1 MNTNDTTV
9 IKLRKPITAH
19 GEEVQEL
26 KLREPTGEDIEKCGY
41 PLAIGDGKA
50 YPIAESVSKLI
61 GRLAAVPPSS
71 VKQLCVPDYQ
81 EAMGIVLGF
90 FGNGETDAD

>member
-1 MNTNDTTV
+1 MNETTT

-19 GEEVQEL
+19 GEDIQEL

-41 PLAIGDGKA
+41 PLAIGEGKA

-61 GRLAAVPPSS
+61 ARLAAIPPSS
-71 VKQLCVPDYQ
+71 VKQLAVADYQ
-81 EAMGIVLGF
+81 AAMGVVLGF
-90 FGNGETDAD
+90 FGSGETDAD